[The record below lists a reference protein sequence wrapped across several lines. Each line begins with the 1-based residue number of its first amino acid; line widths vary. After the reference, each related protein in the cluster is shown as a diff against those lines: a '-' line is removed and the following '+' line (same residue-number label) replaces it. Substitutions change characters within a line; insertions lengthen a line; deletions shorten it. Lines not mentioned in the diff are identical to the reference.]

1 MDISRNNNKNKK
13 QSITFRFKDCTP
25 NSHLVL
31 PEFHCGLSIDLIM
44 LYVLDTFNLRIGEH
58 TTIPPLSKKKAKPSG
73 CGINNCLTFNA
84 LINQGKQK
92 NFNRV
97 ERKPID

>member
-1 MDISRNNNKNKK
+1 MDIFRNNNKNKK
-13 QSITFRFKDCTP
+13 RSITFRFKDCTP

-73 CGINNCLTFNA
+73 CGINNRLTFNA